1 MVKQVKRHSVMGNQM
16 YVLDTL
22 TSSDNLLYSSYR
34 ESSNKGP
41 SPFQGKKV
49 TVQLLQPGPLRQS

>member
-1 MVKQVKRHSVMGNQM
+1 MGNQM
-16 YVLDTL
+16 YVLNTL

-49 TVQLLQPGPLRQS
+49 TMQLLQPGPLRQS